1 MRLSL
6 ISSAL
11 LLVGGGAIAGAPR
24 VEPSD
29 AAHADIG
36 TQIVRFVSGV
46 AGYARWP
53 NSSDGHRLCVA
64 GESAYL
70 RNAPARLSRIGDR
83 VWPVRE
89 IALDDTDATAGCDLL
104 YLGALSVAQKTK
116 LFAETGGRPIL
127 TISEDN
133 PECADA
139 SMFCLA
145 IRDGGVSLLA
155 NLDSISRS
163 GIRIDPKVLQLAR
176 RKRALP

>member
-11 LLVGGGAIAGAPR
+11 LLIGGDAIAGAPR

-53 NSSDGHRLCVA
+53 NASDTYRLCIA

-89 IALDDTDATAGCDLL
+89 IALDEADPTAGCDLL
-104 YLGALSVAQKTK
+104 YLGALSIAQKRQ
-116 LFAETGGRPIL
+116 LLAETGGRPIL

-145 IRDGGVSLLA
+145 IRDGNISLLA

-176 RKRALP
+176 RRQPSP